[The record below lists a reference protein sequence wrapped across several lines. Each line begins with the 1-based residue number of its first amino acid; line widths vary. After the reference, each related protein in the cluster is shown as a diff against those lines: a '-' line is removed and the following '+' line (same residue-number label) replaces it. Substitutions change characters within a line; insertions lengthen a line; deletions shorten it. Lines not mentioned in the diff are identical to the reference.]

1 MVKLASARESR
12 AYDHLVARNRLEYF
26 NAGLYLLAP
35 VLLVGGFAAQLSVA
49 PAFAKSGLAL
59 ALALALIGLVVVLV
73 VNAHDLVAHL
83 VNVDYYLSLVEFDVQ
98 LVLVEFSIPLAH
110 IVCTILNFISILFF
124 LIRVNSVRV
133 NCKDKKYIEY
143 GLIESYLYT

>member
-12 AYDHLVARNRLEYF
+12 AYDHLAARNRLEYF

-49 PAFAKSGLAL
+49 PAFTKFGL
-59 ALALALIGLVVVLV
+59 ALALALIGLVLVLV

-83 VNVDYYLSLVEFDVQ
+83 VDVDYYLSLVEFDVQ
-98 LVLVEFSIPLAH
+98 LVLVEFSVPLAH
-110 IVCTILNFISILFF
+110 IVSTILNFISVPFF
-124 LIRVNSVRV
+124 LIQVDSVRV

-143 GLIESYLYT
+143 DLIESYLYT